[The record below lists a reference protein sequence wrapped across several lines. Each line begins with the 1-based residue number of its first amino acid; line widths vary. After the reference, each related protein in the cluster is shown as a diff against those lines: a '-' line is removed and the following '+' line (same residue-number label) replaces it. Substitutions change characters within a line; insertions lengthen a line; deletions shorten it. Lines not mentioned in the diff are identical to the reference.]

1 MEDMGMTDKQFAA
14 FLRFVIG
21 DLKKLQEQIEA
32 AETEQAKK
40 ELEAKERT
48 KKGSRADLPP
58 PCNIPDIR
66 QGEGWCS
73 VSRKRRWADLRRTR
87 ARGSSMCG
95 CQRRSLRF

>member
-40 ELEAKERT
+40 ELEELIEKLQ
-48 KKGSRADLPP
+48 SSL
-58 PCNIPDIR
+58 
-66 QGEGWCS
+66 EG
-73 VSRKRRWADLRRTR
+73 
-87 ARGSSMCG
+87 
-95 CQRRSLRF
+95 